1 MNTSAT
7 ADISFMLL
15 VFFLVTTSM
24 DNDKGIGRQMPPI
37 EQDNEEVVRDVD
49 KDFIITLHLLENGTI
64 TLNDAPASISDAM
77 RKELRH
83 LIVEKGNRHIIELI
97 VDRNA
102 DYDSYFRLQNHI
114 VRAYGELRNAAAMKK
129 YGRPYTK
136 CTEEQQ
142 DFIAKAYPKRIQEV
156 AQAVTTKQD

>member
-24 DNDKGIGRQMPPI
+24 DNDKGLGRQMPPI

-64 TLNDAPASISDAM
+64 TLNDTPASISDVM

>member
-24 DNDKGIGRQMPPI
+24 DNVKGLGRQMAPI
-37 EQDNEEVVRDVD
+37 DQDKEVIVRDVD
-49 KDFIITLHLLENGTI
+49 KDFIIALHLLENGKI
-64 TLNDAPASISDAM
+64 TLNDVPASISDAM

-83 LIVEKGNRHIIELI
+83 LIVEKGNRHIIELT

-102 DYDSYFRLQNHI
+102 NYDSYFRLQNQI
-114 VRAYGELRNAAAMKK
+114 TRAYGELRNAAAMKR
-129 YGRPYTK
+129 YGRPYAK

-156 AQAVTTKQD
+156 VQAVTPKQD

>member
-24 DNDKGIGRQMPPI
+24 DNDKGLGRQMPPI
-37 EQDNEEVVRDVD
+37 DQDNEEIVRDVD
-49 KDFIITLHLLENGTI
+49 KDFIIALHLLENGKI
-64 TLNDAPASISDAM
+64 TLNDVPASISDAM

-83 LIVEKGNRHIIELI
+83 LIVEKGNRHIIELT

-102 DYDSYFRLQNHI
+102 NYDSYFRLQNQI
-114 VRAYGELRNAAAMKK
+114 TRAYGELRNAAAMKR
-129 YGRPYTK
+129 YGRPYAK

-142 DFIAKAYPKRIQEV
+142 DFITKAYPKRIQEEV
-156 AQAVTTKQD
+156 QAVTPKQD